1 MFWEGEG
8 CVLLGVAV
16 LTCWLPGFYAKLRNT
31 ALYGIAHSSENFY
44 AFLTNLKSQ
53 DVVRFFCFSDDNLD
67 FLEDNRD
74 NSDNEKNGRNGICHE
89 VTYN

>member
-1 MFWEGEG
+1 M
-8 CVLLGVAV
+8 
-16 LTCWLPGFYAKLRNT
+16 LTCWLPGFYAKPQNT

-53 DVVRFFCFSDDNLD
+53 DVVRFLLSFQTTTCFFVFSDDNLY

-74 NSDNEKNGRNGICHE
+74 NSDNGKNGRNGICHE